1 MEWDVGDVV
10 GWIDGWMD
18 GGVIQGAEAVNL
30 NSRLSLHLICMPK
43 PSSYVCVWA
52 RMQTA
57 PKAARAI

>member
-1 MEWDVGDVV
+1 MGDVV

-43 PSSYVCVWA
+43 SSSYVYGPAC
-52 RMQTA
+52 RPLQ
-57 PKAARAI
+57 RRRELFE